1 MSRIL
6 SLQYES
12 LIPNGNPSCRDLI
25 DFLDEL
31 DDLGLDINVGKF
43 SRFVISNSSLDL
55 DIPEDFD
62 YADDNDVAKLLVI
75 ESRTGPWFEITEG
88 LQVMQAITKEILMK
102 YKKEDHPTRSIEDLF
117 EIAVPTLKKFQLA
130 LRRKL
135 NSGKSNRFRINS
147 D

>member
-1 MSRIL
+1 
-6 SLQYES
+6 
-12 LIPNGNPSCRDLI
+12 
-25 DFLDEL
+25 
-31 DDLGLDINVGKF
+31 
-43 SRFVISNSSLDL
+43 
-55 DIPEDFD
+55 
-62 YADDNDVAKLLVI
+62 
-75 ESRTGPWFEITEG
+75 
-88 LQVMQAITKEILMK
+88 MQAITKEILMK